1 MSKPNIIIITQG
13 KTRIVD
19 PIIDRYKIEGIIDS
33 SLEVDLNKKSKIVS
47 LYSHLLQKIKKE
59 VSLEKYSKSK
69 GIDYLLLTKNNLCKL
84 KEWIESRDPDLIIVY
99 GMSFLLKK
107 EIFNIPKYGT
117 LNLHPSLL
125 PTYRGPNPWFWSY
138 YNMDAKGGVTLHY
151 IDEGEDT
158 GDIIYKKEY
167 DIRLGMKS
175 PEMQDLAIKKYGVD
189 LIIKAIKNYK
199 NLPRYKQ
206 ELKPL
211 TERARRILKHEH
223 KQIIDWEH
231 WDVKRI
237 WHILRGT
244 EMWLN
249 ALEQPTGIY
258 KGVRW
263 NILEFKKTSLSNY
276 ENGKIYKL
284 NGKYFVKC
292 NGGLIYLEL
301 KFSLKKFIYNLVN

>member
-19 PIIDRYKIEGIIDS
+19 PIINRYKIAGIIDS
-33 SLEVDLNKKSKIVS
+33 SSEVDLNKKSKIVS
-47 LYSHLLQKIKKE
+47 LYSYLLQKIKKD
-59 VSLEKYSKSK
+59 VSLEKYSKSQ
-69 GIDYLLLTKNNLCKL
+69 GIDYLLLTKNNLDKL
-84 KEWIESRDPDLIIVY
+84 KEWIESRNPDLIIVY

-117 LNLHPSLL
+117 LNLHPSFL
-125 PTYRGPNPWFWSY
+125 PSYRGPNPWFWSY
-138 YNMDAKGGVTLHY
+138 YNLDVKGGVTLHY

-158 GDIIYKKEY
+158 GDIIYQMEY

-175 PEMQDLAIKKYGVD
+175 PEMQDLAIKKIGID
-189 LIIKAIKNYK
+189 LITKAINNYK
-199 NLPRYKQ
+199 NLPRSKQ

-211 TERARRILKHEH
+211 TERARRINQSEH
-223 KQIIDWEH
+223 KQIIDWKH

-249 ALEQPTGIY
+249 ALEQPLGKY

-263 NILEFKKTSLSNY
+263 MILDFKKCDTSKY
-276 ENGKIYKL
+276 EISKIYKY
-284 NGKYFVKC
+284 NGKHFVVCIDGVVFLK
-292 NGGLIYLEL
+292 L
-301 KFSLKKFIYNLVN
+301 KFSLKKYIRNLFN